1 MYRSWNVP
9 LEQDLVLDEKDLRE
23 KIAKVRRINGDFGKI
38 DELVAL
44 YDEIE
49 AKALLL
55 EKPV

>member
-1 MYRSWNVP
+1 MP